1 MWDFIHS
8 ITNPEQILHIGGL
21 ALVLIIL
28 FAENGIIIGFFL
40 PGDSLLFFTGLITST
55 QPQLLDTP
63 IVNLL
68 LYMSIASLCG
78 CLFGYYFGWR
88 LGPAIFNRKDSFFFK
103 KKYVD
108 VTRTF
113 YERHGGKTLILGKF
127 LPYIRTFAP
136 ILAGVI
142 HVPFKSFLGFN
153 VVGAIAWVCSLTLIE
168 TLSYFTVY
176 GDMSISL
183 PRLFI
188 LIPLAVRSFEKMNPQ
203 GISPQAASPLPPS
216 PSRA

>member
-1 MWDFIHS
+1 MWDFIQS
-8 ITNPEQILHIGGL
+8 ITSPEQILHIGGL

-55 QPQLLDTP
+55 QPELLDTS
-63 IVNLL
+63 IYSLL
-68 LYMSIASLCG
+68 AYMSVASLAG
-78 CLFGYYFGWR
+78 CLFGYYFGWKV
-88 LGPAIFNRKDSFFFK
+88 GPAIFNRKDSFFFK

-108 VTRTF
+108 ATRTF

-142 HVPFKSFLGFN
+142 RVPFKSFVGYN
-153 VVGAIAWVCSLTLIE
+153 VVGAVAWVVSLTLMG
-168 TLSYFTVY
+168 YFLGEKFPGIKDY
-176 GDMSISL
+176 LEYIILG
-183 PRLFI
+183 FI
-188 LIPLAVRSFEKMNPQ
+188 VVTNAFVI
-203 GISPQAASPLPPS
+203 
-216 PSRA
+216 RAYLKERRKSKAKESEVID

>member
-1 MWDFIHS
+1 MWDFIQS
-8 ITNPEQILHIGGL
+8 ITSPEQILHIGGL

-55 QPQLLDTP
+55 QPELLDTS
-63 IVNLL
+63 IYSLL
-68 LYMSIASLCG
+68 AYMSIASLAG
-78 CLFGYYFGWR
+78 CLFGYYFGWKV
-88 LGPAIFNRKDSFFFK
+88 GPAVFNRKDSFFFK

-108 VTRTF
+108 ATRTF

-142 HVPFKSFLGFN
+142 RVPFKSFVAYN
-153 VVGAIAWVCSLTLIE
+153 VFGAVAWVVSLTLMG
-168 TLSYFTVY
+168 YFLGEKFPGIKDY
-176 GDMSISL
+176 LEYIILG
-183 PRLFI
+183 FI
-188 LIPLAVRSFEKMNPQ
+188 VVTNGFVI
-203 GISPQAASPLPPS
+203 
-216 PSRA
+216 RAYLKERRKTKAKESEVID

>member
-1 MWDFIHS
+1 
-8 ITNPEQILHIGGL
+8 
-21 ALVLIIL
+21 
-28 FAENGIIIGFFL
+28 
-40 PGDSLLFFTGLITST
+40 
-55 QPQLLDTP
+55 
-63 IVNLL
+63 
-68 LYMSIASLCG
+68 MSIASLAG

-153 VVGAIAWVCSLTLIE
+153 VIGAIAWVCSLTLLGFFLGEKFPGIKDYLE
-168 TLSYFTVY
+168 YIIL
-176 GDMSISL
+176 G
-183 PRLFI
+183 FI
-188 LIPLAVRSFEKMNPQ
+188 LLTNGYVVLAYLKERRKSKAKESEVMD
-203 GISPQAASPLPPS
+203 
-216 PSRA
+216 

>member
-1 MWDFIHS
+1 M
-8 ITNPEQILHIGGL
+8 
-21 ALVLIIL
+21 LIIL

-63 IVNLL
+63 IYSLL
-68 LYMSIASLCG
+68 LYMSIASLAG

-88 LGPAIFNRKDSFFFK
+88 LGPAIFNRKDTFFFK
-103 KKYVD
+103 RKYVD
-108 VTRTF
+108 ATRTF

-142 HVPFKSFLGFN
+142 RVPFRSFLGYN
-153 VVGAIAWVCSLTLIE
+153 VIGAFAWVSSLTLLGFFLGEKFPGIKDYLE
-168 TLSYFTVY
+168 YVIL
-176 GDMSISL
+176 G
-183 PRLFI
+183 FI
-188 LIPLAVRSFEKMNPQ
+188 LLTNAFVVRAYLKERKKTKAKESEA
-203 GISPQAASPLPPS
+203 ID
-216 PSRA
+216 

>member
-1 MWDFIHS
+1 MWEFIQS
-8 ITNPEQILHIGGL
+8 ITDPEKILHIGGL

-55 QPQLLDTP
+55 QPELLNTS
-63 IVNLL
+63 IFNILV
-68 LYMSIASLCG
+68 YMSIASLAG

-88 LGPAIFNRKDSFFFK
+88 MGPAIFNRKESFFFK

-108 VTRTF
+108 ATRNF

-142 HVPFKSFLGFN
+142 RVPFKSFVGYN
-153 VVGAIAWVCSLTLIE
+153 IVGAIAWVVSLTLLGYLLGEKVPGIKDYIE
-168 TLSYFTVY
+168 YIIL
-176 GDMSISL
+176 G
-183 PRLFI
+183 FI
-188 LIPLAVRSFEKMNPQ
+188 VVTNTFVVRAYLKERKKT
-203 GISPQAASPLPPS
+203 QAKESEAID
-216 PSRA
+216 

>member
-1 MWDFIHS
+1 MWDFIQS
-8 ITNPEQILHIGGL
+8 ITSPEKILHIGGL

-55 QPQLLDTP
+55 QPELLDTS
-63 IVNLL
+63 IYSLL
-68 LYMSIASLCG
+68 AYMSIASLAG
-78 CLFGYYFGWR
+78 CLFGYYFGWKV
-88 LGPAIFNRKDSFFFK
+88 GPAVFNRKDSFFFK

-108 VTRTF
+108 ATRTF

-142 HVPFKSFLGFN
+142 RVPFKSFVGYN
-153 VVGAIAWVCSLTLIE
+153 VIGAVAWVLSLTLMG
-168 TLSYFTVY
+168 YFLGEKFPGIKDYVEY
-176 GDMSISL
+176 I
-183 PRLFI
+183 I
-188 LIPLAVRSFEKMNPQ
+188 LGFVIVTNAFVVRAYLKERRKSKAKESEV
-203 GISPQAASPLPPS
+203 ID
-216 PSRA
+216 

>member
-1 MWDFIHS
+1 MWDFIQS

-55 QPQLLDTP
+55 QPELIDTP
-63 IVNLL
+63 ILNLL
-68 LYMSIASLCG
+68 LYMSVASLAG
-78 CLFGYYFGWR
+78 CLFGYYFGWKV
-88 LGPAIFNRKDSFFFK
+88 GPAIFNRKDSFFFK
-103 KKYVD
+103 KKYVE
-108 VTRTF
+108 TTHTF

-142 HVPFKSFLGFN
+142 RVPFKSFLGYN
-153 VVGAIAWVCSLTLIE
+153 VIGAIAWVCSLTLLGFFLGEKFPGIKDYLE
-168 TLSYFTVY
+168 YIIL
-176 GDMSISL
+176 G
-183 PRLFI
+183 FI
-188 LIPLAVRSFEKMNPQ
+188 LLTNGYVVLAYLKERRKSKAKESEA
-203 GISPQAASPLPPS
+203 ID
-216 PSRA
+216 

>member
-1 MWDFIHS
+1 MWDFIQS
-8 ITNPEQILHIGGL
+8 ITSPEKILHIGGL

-55 QPQLLDTP
+55 QPELLDTS
-63 IVNLL
+63 IYSLL
-68 LYMSIASLCG
+68 AYMSVASLAG
-78 CLFGYYFGWR
+78 CLFGYYFGWKV
-88 LGPAIFNRKDSFFFK
+88 GPAVFNRKDTFFFK

-108 VTRTF
+108 ATRTF

-142 HVPFKSFLGFN
+142 RVPFKSFVGYN
-153 VVGAIAWVCSLTLIE
+153 VIGAVAWVLSLTLMG
-168 TLSYFTVY
+168 YFLGEKFPGIKDYVEY
-176 GDMSISL
+176 I
-183 PRLFI
+183 I
-188 LIPLAVRSFEKMNPQ
+188 LGFVIVTNAFVVRAYLKERRKTKAKESEV
-203 GISPQAASPLPPS
+203 ID
-216 PSRA
+216 

>member
-1 MWDFIHS
+1 MWDFIQS
-8 ITNPEQILHIGGL
+8 ITSPEKILHIGGL

-55 QPQLLDTP
+55 QPELLDTS
-63 IVNLL
+63 IYSLL
-68 LYMSIASLCG
+68 AYMSIASLAG
-78 CLFGYYFGWR
+78 CLFGYYFGWKV
-88 LGPAIFNRKDSFFFK
+88 GPAVFNRKDSFFFK

-108 VTRTF
+108 ATRTF

-142 HVPFKSFLGFN
+142 RVPFKSFVGYN
-153 VVGAIAWVCSLTLIE
+153 VIGAVAWVLSLTLMGYFLGE
-168 TLSYFTVY
+168 TFPGIKDYVEY
-176 GDMSISL
+176 I
-183 PRLFI
+183 I
-188 LIPLAVRSFEKMNPQ
+188 LGFVIVTNAFVVRAYLKERRKSKAKESEV
-203 GISPQAASPLPPS
+203 ID
-216 PSRA
+216 